1 MDDALKGHRL
11 ASKKSLE
18 RLDLMTIVCA
28 ALCFLP
34 QYYVPRFIHVHAA
47 AIHPL
52 TLEGDFH
59 FLCIS

>member
-28 ALCFLP
+28 ALCFF